1 MCYPGTMDWTSVI
14 SGAVGGLAGSAIP
27 AWLAYWGVRRERKQ
41 LLQATWRD
49 DDAPVVADVNML
61 LLDIDPDRR
70 ANIDRA
76 SGVEQQRWDDIRRQ
90 DTTVR
95 RQLMTMAARHPS
107 EPIRSCA
114 KELEVQTAA
123 ATIHTQWLVKDL
135 LAERDP
141 RDQHTHAK
149 KCHQAATATA
159 DQLQQLVIA
168 YGSGTKPK
176 DRQPNQN
183 GDRQA
188 KQLDA

>member
-1 MCYPGTMDWTSVI
+1 MTMCYPRTMDWTIVI

-27 AWLAYWGVRRERKQ
+27 GWLAYWGTRRERKQ

-76 SGVEQQRWDDIRRQ
+76 SGVEQQRWDVIRRQ

-107 EPIRSCA
+107 APIRSRA
-114 KELEVQTAA
+114 EELEVQIAA
-123 ATIHTQWLVKDL
+123 ATINTHWLVTKK
-135 LAERDP
+135 LA
-141 RDQHTHAK
+141 DQDSREDYDRAK
-149 KCHQAATATA
+149 TCHQAATATA
-159 DQLQQLVIA
+159 DQLQRLVIA
-168 YGSGTKPK
+168 YGSDAKPK
-176 DRQPNQN
+176 DRQPS
-183 GDRQA
+183 
-188 KQLDA
+188 